1 MPDKPHDLREQ
12 LLAQGEPSRDKLT
25 RYQQETQAMFQNL
38 DRRLRWEKWGTIAT
52 WLYAVAFMTICLFI
66 VGYRVEAGKTP
77 PETVV
82 LSMAFFLVI
91 YGAIELIKHFIN
103 RSRVEILKELK
114 GLEAQVLELQQRLQK
129 P

>member
-1 MPDKPHDLREQ
+1 MPEKPNVLRDQ
-12 LLAQGEPSRDKLT
+12 LLAQSEPSRDKLT
-25 RYQQETQAMFQNL
+25 RYQQETEAMLKEL
-38 DRRLRWEKWGTIAT
+38 DKRLRWEKWGVAAI

-82 LSMAFFLVI
+82 LSMGFFLVI

-103 RSRVEILKELK
+103 LSRVEILKELK
-114 GLEAQVLELQQRLQK
+114 SLETQVLELRERLPK
-129 P
+129 S